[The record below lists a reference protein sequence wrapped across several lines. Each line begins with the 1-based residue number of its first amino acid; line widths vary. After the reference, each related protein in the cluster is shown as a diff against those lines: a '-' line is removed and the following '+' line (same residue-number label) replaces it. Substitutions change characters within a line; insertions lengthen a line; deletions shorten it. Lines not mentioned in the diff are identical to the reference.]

1 LFYGTRLTSVLETVS
16 VFRAEKVLRSF
27 LRGTRGCRSGDFC
40 ISAKHEFFS
49 GISLLRKQGPLPA
62 QRFSCL
68 SIQWCAYVNAICK
81 ESLWKKKSVI
91 LVYRGE
97 IKGSE
102 NFFRLILSEKKLI
115 PTKIIHQLSIS
126 DVKMLQFTEKMGK
139 HINFVIVFG
148 LHDRR
153 NFRHFVKLGA
163 WRLRL
168 AHAYYVFFSAL
179 NVQLL

>member
-1 LFYGTRLTSVLETVS
+1 MQR
-16 VFRAEKVLRSF
+16 
-27 LRGTRGCRSGDFC
+27 
-40 ISAKHEFFS
+40 EF
-49 GISLLRKQGPLPA
+49 
-62 QRFSCL
+62 
-68 SIQWCAYVNAICK
+68 V
-81 ESLWKKKSVI
+81 EKKSVI

-168 AHAYYVFFSAL
+168 AHAYYVFFPL
-179 NVQLL
+179 